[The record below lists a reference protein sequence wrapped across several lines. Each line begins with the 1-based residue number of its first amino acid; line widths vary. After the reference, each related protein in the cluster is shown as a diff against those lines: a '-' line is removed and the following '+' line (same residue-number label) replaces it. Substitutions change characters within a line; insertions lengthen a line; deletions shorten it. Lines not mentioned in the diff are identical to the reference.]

1 MARNKYLDNALII
14 NVECV
19 ALRYGVL
26 AATNNG
32 YSNLEIEGNSKVI
45 TDGYNIKS
53 SLSNSINLLIEG
65 IWTLAQLSKYLPHIY
80 RETTEQ

>member
-26 AATNNG
+26 ATTNNG

-45 TDGYNIKS
+45 TNGYNIKS
-53 SLSNSINLLIEG
+53 SLSNSINLLIGG
-65 IWTLAQLSKYLPHIY
+65 I
-80 RETTEQ
+80 